1 MERVIIDKSDT
12 VLEIEVKTNVSKAI
26 KDMDKLFRSLKKL
39 EKIDV
44 SNIEVL
50 NKINSSN
57 LIKIEQEIKSLN
69 SEINRLQKT
78 GTINFTSVANGLDLK
93 NSLGIDTNILD
104 KQADSCIVLSDY
116 ISSVSLDFEKLI
128 QDMASVDSL
137 GELDKMFGN
146 MLSNAFGPFR
156 VILDDTL
163 QHVIG
168 FTQKVTEALGAIFG
182 WKFEVGSTAGTF
194 DDWSSNAQNVAAS
207 TGVAAKNVEKMS
219 KGVRA
224 FDELNVIK
232 TQDTSYSSGGV
243 GNSGASI
250 GGEFVK
256 TKTIWDNYKSDIDTL
271 SKLGSYIGETLTKA
285 LNQINWSRI
294 YEGARNFGKGLADFL
309 NALISPDLFGAV
321 GQTIAKALNTAIYA
335 ALSFGQNFN
344 FENFG
349 YSIASAI
356 NNFFENFDFK
366 VLAQT
371 LNTWVNGV
379 KQIIVTAITNIH
391 WGDVFKGIGT
401 FFSNLDV
408 NATFLL
414 MIPAIKKLYPL
425 LDNIVL
431 TFTALSG
438 NTAALSKLTASF
450 PKLGKVVKI
459 ASDSFS
465 YLKTGIQNGQFF
477 AGLNLGIENIRN
489 NLTGLQKGIIG
500 VVAVVGEFKVM
511 KNAFSD
517 IVRDSNNV
525 GASLGKIAAAASLA
539 SLALYT
545 AFGPAGLAVAA
556 ITGVVALIVGIKE
569 AFNEIRVEEIGNS
582 IKKAFSNPGGISLE
596 EITNQYTN
604 TIQKIGEGFCNI
616 TEKSSELQ
624 QADLNIRD
632 TWLEIE
638 KIETSMN
645 MGVLSVEEGTSKLT
659 ELFEKLSMTAKE
671 KFTSLEDTLII
682 AFGENGILSKVYD
695 KLGISVENTVTTILQ
710 INDKVE
716 NRIKELTE
724 LLSTTD
730 PSNPNYWEYKEEL
743 ANLMTQADKLTE
755 SINNYELALSQ
766 IDYSNL
772 IIEDGSLDKEKLEKF
787 LNEVAIT
794 TQEANENVTNA
805 IEGIKASLTEEL
817 KYAIDYYGENSP
829 QAEEIQEKLN
839 ALPRALELLKRDIS
853 LKAVELTDVIQ
864 LDFINSINGI
874 IQNAK
879 SEWGEKGFWGQAWN
893 RITGGAAS
901 ETGYVKEAVDKQKKN
916 IEELSLAIK
925 SSFDNLKIDNVA
937 WGSEALEE
945 IYKALFDFQSE
956 YIGNRDLQG
965 VLNDNYKEIIDGAT
979 EGIAQLAKERA
990 AEFGSNTII
999 GYDESIENNSDS
1011 SKEVVETWM
1020 TKVVQAIHNSAMR
1033 FGSPSKTTEQ
1043 FGMDTIEGYNIG
1055 IIKNEDKTINEIS
1068 IYINK
1073 ILDKFSDIKLPFMQ
1087 IGIDAMNGLYDGFAS
1102 MESTLYKKLEEIAY
1116 NLTNTIKTTLQIH
1129 SPSKVMF
1136 ELGDYTMQGFQN
1148 GLENVYLP
1156 ILVSMKKFSYIL
1168 QAVPM
1173 SSMNNI
1179 YKKSPYV
1186 AITNDCLSSYD
1197 RCKQDYFET
1206 NILLRQLLTVV
1217 QEGKIIEING
1227 KEIGRTSLHYIQG
1240 EERRLKKA
1248 LVGQYN
1254 N

>member
-78 GTINFTSVANGLDLK
+78 GTINFTSVANGLDSK
-93 NSLGIDTNILD
+93 NSPGIDTNILD

-116 ISSVSLDFEKLI
+116 ISGVSLDFEKLI

-156 VILDDTL
+156 AMLDDTL

-182 WKFEVGSTAGTF
+182 WKFEVDSTAGTF

-232 TQDTSYSSGGV
+232 TQDNSYSSGGV

-335 ALSFGQNFN
+335 ALSFGQNFD

-356 NNFFENFDFK
+356 NNFFANFDFK
-366 VLAQT
+366 ALAQT

-438 NTAALSKLTASF
+438 NTAALSKLTEAF
-450 PKLGKVVKI
+450 PKLGKAVKV
-459 ASDSFS
+459 ASDSLL
-465 YLKTGIQNGQFF
+465 YLKMGIQDKQLFT
-477 AGLNLGIENIRN
+477 GLNLGIENIRE

-500 VVAVVGEFKVM
+500 TISVVGEFKAV
-511 KNAFSD
+511 KSAFSD
-517 IVRDSNNV
+517 IAKGTDNL
-525 GASLGKIAAAASLA
+525 GASIGKITARAGLA
-539 SLALYT
+539 SVALYT

-556 ITGVVALIVGIKE
+556 ITGVVAAISGIRSAFDEMSQEFVNATVFDGMGISISKIAENVANVIQLTGTTSETMQGFSDKMLEIRGNIENASTSIDNYRLSLERTGGLSEEQIGGMKTGVDNLASSLKENLEYNTNIAFSTFMNMSEETANKLGIDVEKMTGILSQFKNKFGVIYDDIQAEADAIMDKMLNGAATDEDIEKLNGLLDDLQYLSADAIKRQIDLKNSVAEMLDIDYESLEGTTSAIQNIKDAGIAKQQELETYYSGLLEQVGIWQEETRRALEIGRITDEEAALYYNWLDNLTTTYNNNWDSEKSEIEAQINTTYDYIAAQLAEAGTKVYEKAQDKDRGLLGAFGLDTIISDVDNFAQEIYTPTIEAINQAKQAINPKAGEMGTEMWDNYHTAVREAQSETGDLYDIAVNEIEGYKRGIKE
-569 AFNEIRVEEIGNS
+569 NS
-582 IKKAFSNPGGISLE
+582 ETATNAMIDLFGGVI
-596 EITNQYTN
+596 N
-604 TIQKIGEGFCNI
+604 G
-616 TEKSSELQ
+616 
-624 QADLNIRD
+624 
-632 TWLEIE
+632 
-638 KIETSMN
+638 
-645 MGVLSVEEGTSKLT
+645 
-659 ELFEKLSMTAKE
+659 AKE
-671 KFTSLEDTLII
+671 K
-682 AFGENGILSKVYD
+682 NGINSPSTVFKEIGMYCVFGFNE
-695 KLGISVENTVTTILQ
+695 GIEENK
-710 INDKVE
+710 D
-716 NRIKELTE
+716 
-724 LLSTTD
+724 S
-730 PSNPNYWEYKEEL
+730 
-743 ANLMTQADKLTE
+743 
-755 SINNYELALSQ
+755 
-766 IDYSNL
+766 
-772 IIEDGSLDKEKLEKF
+772 SLW
-787 LNEVAIT
+787 
-794 TQEANENVTNA
+794 A
-805 IEGIKASLTEEL
+805 IENLS
-817 KYAIDYYGENSP
+817 ENIFS
-829 QAEEIQEKLN
+829 
-839 ALPRALELLKRDIS
+839 
-853 LKAVELTDVIQ
+853 
-864 LDFINSINGI
+864 
-874 IQNAK
+874 
-879 SEWGEKGFWGQAWN
+879 
-893 RITGGAAS
+893 
-901 ETGYVKEAVDKQKKN
+901 
-916 IEELSLAIK
+916 
-925 SSFDNLKIDNVA
+925 
-937 WGSEALEE
+937 
-945 IYKALFDFQSE
+945 
-956 YIGNRDLQG
+956 
-965 VLNDNYKEIIDGAT
+965 
-979 EGIAQLAKERA
+979 
-990 AEFGSNTII
+990 
-999 GYDESIENNSDS
+999 
-1011 SKEVVETWM
+1011 
-1020 TKVVQAIHNSAMR
+1020 
-1033 FGSPSKTTEQ
+1033 
-1043 FGMDTIEGYNIG
+1043 
-1055 IIKNEDKTINEIS
+1055 
-1068 IYINK
+1068 
-1073 ILDKFSDIKLPFMQ
+1073 KFSEIGTRFAQ
-1087 IGIDAMNGLYDGFAS
+1087 IGIDAMNGLYDGLS
-1102 MESTLYKKLEEIAY
+1102 SVEGDLYHKSKEIAD
-1116 NLTNTIKTTLQIH
+1116 NIANTIRSALDIN

-1136 ELGDYTMQGFQN
+1136 KLGDYTMQGFKK
-1148 GLENVYLP
+1148 GLEALYQP
-1156 ILVSMKKFSYIL
+1156 ILLSLGIFSSKIAVESMPKFSRLY
-1168 QAVPM
+1168 
-1173 SSMNNI
+1173 NNYQGI
-1179 YKKSPYV
+1179 YVSDYQ
-1186 AITNDCLSSYD
+1186 LSNVLDSGYMEYY
-1197 RCKQDYFET
+1197 KQDNTQT
-1206 NILLRQLLTVV
+1206 NILLRELLSAVRKGSVIEVNGQVLGKTVRR
-1217 QEGKIIEING
+1217 EAREYYS
-1227 KEIGRTSLHYIQG
+1227 RT
-1240 EERRLKKA
+1240 
-1248 LVGQYN
+1248 GQN
-1254 N
+1254 MLTF